1 MTTVA
6 TAPGANRFTPQ
17 SIAKDAPTSHQP
29 LIDFVSSIAEL
40 TRPDAI
46 HWVDGSAQENERLT
60 DQMVEAGTLT
70 RLTSPDF
77 PNSFAAFSDPADVAR
92 VESRTFICS
101 EDERDSGFTNNWVEP
116 AEMRKTLTSVFDGSM
131 QGRTMYVIPFVMG
144 HLEAEDPKFGVEI
157 TDSAYVVA
165 SMRIMARIGTD
176 VLRKIEEL
184 SRTDAEKA
192 FFVPAVHSVGAPLKP
207 GETDVPWPCN
217 DEKYIVHFPESR
229 EIWSYG
235 SGYGGN
241 ALLGKKCYA
250 LRIASA
256 MARDEGWLAEHML
269 ILKLTNPEGRSYI
282 VSGAFPSACGKTN
295 LALIDPSLEGWKAE
309 TLGDDITW
317 IRPGK
322 DGEFR
327 VVNPEAGYFGVA
339 PGTGWHT
346 NANAMRAISKGN
358 SIFTN
363 VALTDDGGVW
373 WEGMTK
379 ETPDHLIDWRGNDWT
394 PSSETP
400 AAHPNARF
408 CTPMDQTDMLAE
420 EYYEPNGVKLD
431 AILFGGRRKTTV
443 PLVTESR
450 DWNHGIFFGATL
462 SSETTAAAE
471 GQVGNVRRDPM
482 AMLPFIGY
490 DAGDYLKHW
499 VEVSSRADQAKLPK
513 IFLVNWFRR
522 GRDGKIAWPGFS
534 ENTRVLKWV
543 VERIEGK
550 AEAEETPIGFI
561 PTKESIDVSG
571 LDITD
576 EELEDSIS
584 VDAQEWKEEIPG
596 IEGWFAR
603 FGDSLPQSI
612 QAELQELR
620 RRVDAA

>member
-1 MTTVA
+1 MVNTVA
-6 TAPGANRFTPQ
+6 TAPGDSAT
-17 SIAKDAPTSHQP
+17 IAAEAPTDNQK
-29 LIDFVSSIAEL
+29 LLDFVTEIAQL
-40 TRPDAI
+40 TTPEKI
-46 HWVDGSAQENERLT
+46 HWVDGSEQEYTRLT
-60 DQMVEAGTLT
+60 DELVEAGTLT

-101 EDERDSGFTNNWVEP
+101 EQERDAGFTNNWVDP
-116 AEMRKTLTSVFDGSM
+116 SEMRETLSGVFDGAM
-131 QGRTMYVIPFVMG
+131 KGRTMYVIPFVMG
-144 HLEAEDPKFGVEI
+144 HLEAHDPKFGVEI

-184 SRTDAEKA
+184 DA
-192 FFVPAVHSVGAPLKP
+192 FFVPAVHSVGAPLEP
-207 GETDVPWPCN
+207 GQKDVPWPCN
-217 DEKYIVHFPESR
+217 EEKYIVHFPESR

-256 MARDEGWLAEHML
+256 MARDEGWLAEHMV
-269 ILKLTNPEGRSYI
+269 ILKLTSPQGKSYHL
-282 VSGAFPSACGKTN
+282 SAAFPSACGKTN
-295 LALIDPSLEGWKAE
+295 LALIDPTLEGWKAE

-327 VVNPEAGYFGVA
+327 AINPEAGYFGVA

-346 NANAMRAISKGN
+346 NANAMRAIAKGN

-363 VALTDDGGVW
+363 CALTDDGGVW
-373 WEGMTK
+373 WEGMTE
-379 ETPDHLIDWRGNDWT
+379 ETPAHLTDWKGNSWT
-394 PSSETP
+394 PDSAEP

-408 CTPMDQTDMLAE
+408 CTPIDQTDMLAD
-420 EYYEPNGVKLD
+420 EYFAPDGVKLD

-443 PLVTESR
+443 PLVTQAR
-450 DWNHGIFFGATL
+450 DWNHGIFYGATL

-471 GQVGNVRRDPM
+471 GAVGTVRRDPM

-499 VEVSSRADQAKLPK
+499 VEVSSEADPEKLPA

-522 GRDGKIAWPGFS
+522 GRDGKISWPGFA
-534 ENTRVLKWV
+534 ENTRVLKWII
-543 VERIEGK
+543 ERLEGT
-550 AEAEETPIGFI
+550 ADAVETPIGFT
-561 PTKESIDVSG
+561 PTPDALDVEG
-571 LDITD
+571 LDITE
-576 EELEDSIS
+576 EELEDSIT
-584 VDAQEWKEEIPG
+584 VKPEEWKAELED
-596 IEGWFAR
+596 IEQWFSR

-612 QAELQELR
+612 QDELEELR
-620 RRVDAA
+620 SRVA